1 LSVEGLEGFE
11 FAPYFERRVLNNPE
25 RRHLLPYVADTV
37 NEPEEIAYQ
46 EDGKLQHYKYVEW
59 LGHHVRVT
67 TTADGA
73 LFDAH
78 EDSNYTRKKRRQNS

>member
-1 LSVEGLEGFE
+1 MEGLEGFE
-11 FAPYFERRVLNNPE
+11 LAPYFERWVLDNPE
-25 RRHLLPYVADTV
+25 RRHLLPHIAGTV

-46 EDGKLQHYKYVEW
+46 EDGKLRHYKYVEW
-59 LGHHVRVT
+59 VGHHVRVT